1 MTRSNITCTFPSISS
16 VRCADSV
23 GKLRRHQRSLEKAA
37 PHHSVVR
44 EKLITVAVAILAF
57 LIRHT
62 ITYHDNTHDY
72 ASFKPFDR
80 WKKE

>member
-1 MTRSNITCTFPSISS
+1 M
-16 VRCADSV
+16 
-23 GKLRRHQRSLEKAA
+23 
-37 PHHSVVR
+37 R